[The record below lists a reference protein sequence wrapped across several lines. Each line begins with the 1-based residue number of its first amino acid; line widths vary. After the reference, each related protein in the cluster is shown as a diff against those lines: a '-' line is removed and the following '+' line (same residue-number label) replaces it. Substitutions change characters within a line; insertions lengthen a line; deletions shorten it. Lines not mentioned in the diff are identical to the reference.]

1 VKRLLLAIHRHL
13 PWRALNRWVAY
24 SERRRLLDLALAGQ
38 ADFLRGRVLEV
49 GAGREGR
56 RGRFTPS
63 IEEAGCWVSLDLT
76 RQHHPHLA
84 GNVLAL
90 PFSGGAFDAVLCLEV
105 LEYVPNYLHALAE
118 LRQAIASGG
127 VLLLSVPFLYR
138 ADTPQD
144 TWRLTENGLRAALE
158 EAGFE
163 VDLIEPQGAA
173 LLVVANVL
181 KFAIYLVRPA
191 VLRFVLAAL
200 AWLPLMTLRWLDEPT
215 ARQQPILR
223 SYSTGFLVRARR
235 AEGRGHA
242 DM

>member
-1 VKRLLLAIHRHL
+1 MKRFLLAIYRRL

-24 SERRRLLDLALAGQ
+24 SERRRLLDRALAGQ

-56 RGRFTPS
+56 RGRFVPPV
-63 IEEAGCWVSLDLT
+63 EDAGCWVSLDLT
-76 RQHHPHLA
+76 REHRPHLA

-90 PFSGGAFDAVLCLEV
+90 PFSDAAFDSVLCLEV
-105 LEYVPNYLHALAE
+105 LEYVPDYPRALAE
-118 LRQAIASGG
+118 LRRAIAPGG
-127 VLLLSVPFLYR
+127 TLLLSVPFLHR

-158 EAGFE
+158 AAGFTIE
-163 VDLIEPQGAA
+163 LVEPQGAA
-173 LLVVANVL
+173 LLVATNVL
-181 KFAIYLVRPA
+181 KYAVHLARPTL
-191 VLRFVLAAL
+191 LRTLLATL
-200 AWLPLMTLRWLDEPT
+200 AWLPLMTLRWLDGPT
-215 ARQQPILR
+215 AHWQPILR

-235 AEGRGHA
+235 VGGGGRA